1 MKTMSQVQAE
11 VDQAYDFIE
20 ANCDDFDALAG
31 WVGAGTVIAE
41 ADSLDA
47 DAKIIGG
54 KLLAPEAPVVTDEFV
69 YQFCGESIIAS
80 KWFAPEVRAALIKFI
95 DVAIKC

>member
-1 MKTMSQVQAE
+1 MKTISQVQDE
-11 VDQAYDFIE
+11 VDYAYDFIE

-41 ADSLDA
+41 VDSPGA
-47 DAKIIGG
+47 DAKIVGG

-69 YQFCGESIIAS
+69 YQSYGESIIAS

-95 DVAIKC
+95 EVVIKC